1 LTQTT
6 ADPSL
11 RATLLCD
18 SGYAS
23 SLLGHPQDADSLIQR
38 GLAVSGADPLAAVRC
53 LRNRAFIAQNTND
66 ARAALDYALQAQARL
81 KEARLPK
88 PDVEAELLADIAAAH
103 YLGGN
108 NAAAEQF
115 YAAALDKMV
124 KLGRGETPGVFF
136 LRNNWGAASMS
147 SGDTRRALE
156 QYDEAL
162 RIAAH
167 RAVGDPPP
175 YLLLN
180 RASALTALARY
191 PEALEA
197 YGVAIE
203 SANRS
208 GNAGV
213 RAGGIA
219 YRAGTYL
226 LMGEV
231 KRAESEIAI
240 VAPEIGKTVPAD
252 SVPALIIRQMQ
263 ARIDAAN
270 GHLPEAI
277 TQLSSIIEFYDGR
290 GLAVA
295 PVVRVLLVRADVY
308 LKQENAGAAMA
319 DAQRALEVSRA
330 LQGGKPYSSLTGL
343 SLLLIARIHDSRGEH
358 TAAQVVAGQAVPH
371 LVETL
376 GPDHPETQRARH
388 YAGPEQT

>member
-1 LTQTT
+1 
-6 ADPSL
+6 
-11 RATLLCD
+11 
-18 SGYAS
+18 
-23 SLLGHPQDADSLIQR
+23 
-38 GLAVSGADPLAAVRC
+38 
-53 LRNRAFIAQNTND
+53 
-66 ARAALDYALQAQARL
+66 
-81 KEARLPK
+81 
-88 PDVEAELLADIAAAH
+88 
-103 YLGGN
+103 
-108 NAAAEQF
+108 
-115 YAAALDKMV
+115 
-124 KLGRGETPGVFF
+124 
-136 LRNNWGAASMS
+136 
-147 SGDTRRALE
+147 
-156 QYDEAL
+156 
-162 RIAAH
+162 
-167 RAVGDPPP
+167 
-175 YLLLN
+175 
-180 RASALTALARY
+180 
-191 PEALEA
+191 
-197 YGVAIE
+197 
-203 SANRS
+203 
-208 GNAGV
+208 
-213 RAGGIA
+213 
-219 YRAGTYL
+219 
-226 LMGEV
+226 MGEV